1 MKWGRQ
7 STTTPPAGRQGDQ
20 AVTKA
25 TRYPEGGTSE
35 KTGPG
40 RHKGPTVGGREASIG
55 RGGEPTT
62 AIQTTEKR
70 RPNHPQ
76 KGARRPRTDAH
87 SRAGRNTD
95 TTQSQPK
102 RGHARE
108 KAKHKTKDNGRQG
121 EHSPDQDRT
130 EPTHQ
135 TKQKGGPRGDRT
147 PRRHAKGS
155 PPHRSKWEQTAMW
168 RPRKEGTGDKMAK
181 WQQNRGKR
189 RRKGRVATSNSV

>member
-1 MKWGRQ
+1 MH
-7 STTTPPAGRQGDQ
+7 SLAP
-20 AVTKA
+20 
-25 TRYPEGGTSE
+25 
-35 KTGPG
+35 KTGSKMTLKFRYVMYLPSRGKTNKARQPG
-40 RHKGPTVGGREASIG
+40 RHKSNQIPRGRDQRRNWTRTPQETNRWGREASIG
-55 RGGEPTT
+55 REGEPTT
-62 AIQTTEKR
+62 AKQTTEKR

-95 TTQSQPK
+95 TTQAQPK
-102 RGHARE
+102 RGHVRE

-121 EHSPDQDRT
+121 EHSLDQDRT

-135 TKQKGGPRGDRT
+135 TNKKGPRGDRI

-181 WQQNRGKR
+181 
-189 RRKGRVATSNSV
+189 

>member
-1 MKWGRQ
+1 MRATEHNNTPSRKARQPGRHKSNQ
-7 STTTPPAGRQGDQ
+7 IP
-20 AVTKA
+20 
-25 TRYPEGGTSE
+25 YPEGGTSE

-40 RHKGPTVGGREASIG
+40 RHKGPTAGGREASIG
-55 RGGEPTT
+55 RGGEPAT
-62 AIQTTEKR
+62 AKQTTEKR

-76 KGARRPRTDAH
+76 KGARRPRTDTH
-87 SRAGRNTD
+87 SHAGRNTD

-108 KAKHKTKDNGRQG
+108 TAKHKTKDNGRQG

-155 PPHRSKWEQTAMW
+155 PPHRSKREQTAIW

-181 WQQNRGKR
+181 
-189 RRKGRVATSNSV
+189 